1 METLNWRDRL
11 KKSQWVNGITLYLAG
26 VLSLAIV
33 AYGCKAL
40 LSLL

>member
-1 METLNWRDRL
+1 MEPLNWVD
-11 KKSQWVNGITLYLAG
+11 KMKQSKSLNAVAFYLLG